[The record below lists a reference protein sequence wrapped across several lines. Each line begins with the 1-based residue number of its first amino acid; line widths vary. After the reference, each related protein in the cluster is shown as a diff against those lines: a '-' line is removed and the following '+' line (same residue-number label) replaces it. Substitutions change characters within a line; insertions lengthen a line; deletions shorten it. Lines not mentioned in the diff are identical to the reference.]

1 MLYNT
6 TYTIYNYYTCTCL
19 IINYI
24 LEYRVGSNPV

>member
-1 MLYNT
+1 MLYN
-6 TYTIYNYYTCTCL
+6 TIYNYYTCTCL